1 MDESTTP
8 LTPLALVQWVGLPPE
23 DTFWETWD
31 NLQSI
36 YNLANKVY
44 FKTGGI
50 DSEISTIEAPMQPT
64 KIPMPPINTAS
75 NQEARGTSR
84 IHKRLAHLRDY
95 VSS

>member
-1 MDESTTP
+1 MLCNEGTNKYIGHQFQLL
-8 LTPLALVQWVGLPPE
+8 LTQ
-23 DTFWETWD
+23 DKR
-31 NLQSI
+31 Q
-36 YNLANKVY
+36 
-44 FKTGGI
+44 I